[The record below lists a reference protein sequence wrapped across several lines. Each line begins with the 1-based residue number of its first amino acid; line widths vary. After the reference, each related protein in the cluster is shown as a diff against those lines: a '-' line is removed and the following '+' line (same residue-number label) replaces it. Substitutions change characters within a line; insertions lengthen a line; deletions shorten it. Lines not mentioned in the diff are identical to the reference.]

1 MSTDIV
7 IPHNQWTPRPHQ
19 MKLWRYL
26 HEGGTR
32 ALAIWHRRAG
42 KDEVALH
49 HAAVCAVRRVGNYW
63 HCLPEFEQ
71 ARRSIWTAVNP
82 HTGRRR
88 IDEAF
93 PHEFRDNTNDST
105 MFIRFR
111 NGSTWACIGS
121 DRYDATMGASPAGI
135 VYSEWALSNPSAWAY
150 HRPMLQENGGW
161 ACFISTPRGRN
172 HAFDMF
178 KHAQRSPEWFAEL
191 LTAHDTAALSSYEL
205 NEALTEYRTLYG
217 EDAGQAMFDQELMC
231 SFNAA
236 ILGAMFAFEMAAVR
250 KEDRVIE
257 CEAIE
262 GQPVHRAWDIG
273 VTDDTAIFWW
283 QMQGGQVVI
292 LDCYS
297 ASGQG
302 LEHFVEVIER
312 KRAEHGW
319 IDGTDWVPHDAKVKE
334 WGSGKTRVETMSQL
348 GLSPM
353 LVTWSTMQDGIN
365 AARRTL
371 PLCIFH
377 PRCEPALAAL
387 EQYRREWDDELKAFR
402 LTPLHDWTSHFADAF
417 RYLAQAWRQAPR
429 RDVVVPLQRGWIIP
443 PPQDAPRK
451 RGVII

>member
-1 MSTDIV
+1 
-7 IPHNQWTPRPHQ
+7 
-19 MKLWRYL
+19 
-26 HEGGTR
+26 
-32 ALAIWHRRAG
+32 
-42 KDEVALH
+42 
-49 HAAVCAVRRVGNYW
+49 
-63 HCLPEFEQ
+63 
-71 ARRSIWTAVNP
+71 
-82 HTGRRR
+82 
-88 IDEAF
+88 
-93 PHEFRDNTNDST
+93 
-105 MFIRFR
+105 
-111 NGSTWACIGS
+111 
-121 DRYDATMGASPAGI
+121 
-135 VYSEWALSNPSAWAY
+135 
-150 HRPMLQENGGW
+150 
-161 ACFISTPRGRN
+161 
-172 HAFDMF
+172 
-178 KHAQRSPEWFAEL
+178 
-191 LTAHDTAALSSYEL
+191 
-205 NEALTEYRTLYG
+205 
-217 EDAGQAMFDQELMC
+217 MFDQELMC

-312 KRAEHGW
+312 KRAEHGL
-319 IDGTDWVPHDAKVKE
+319 IEGTDWVPHDAKVKE

-429 RDVVVPLQRGWIIP
+429 RDVVVPIQRGWIIP